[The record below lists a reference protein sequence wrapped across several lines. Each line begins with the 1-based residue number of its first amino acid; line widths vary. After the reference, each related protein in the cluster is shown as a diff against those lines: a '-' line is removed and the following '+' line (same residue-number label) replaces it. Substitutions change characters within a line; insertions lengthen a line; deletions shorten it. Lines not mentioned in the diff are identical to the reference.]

1 MCDYQNFIDE
11 ILLSEKFS
19 HCEFQSDTPIS
30 FLLGY
35 CECLGVEIDQLIG
48 ASDEVEDEQVRELD
62 EDEVQNIKDEAKTE
76 EMLKDL
82 VRINILKIIIGK

>member
-1 MCDYQNFIDE
+1 M
-11 ILLSEKFS
+11 
-19 HCEFQSDTPIS
+19 
-30 FLLGY
+30 
-35 CECLGVEIDQLIG
+35 EIDQLIG
-48 ASDEVEDEQVRELD
+48 ASDEVKDEQVRELD

>member
-1 MCDYQNFIDE
+1 M
-11 ILLSEKFS
+11 
-19 HCEFQSDTPIS
+19 
-30 FLLGY
+30 
-35 CECLGVEIDQLIG
+35 EIDQLIG